1 MSAPQVQIPQ
11 PAPSPQSSAPRKRR
25 RRAPAT
31 GAAEDCFTC
40 ASRSLICDRRR
51 PYCSQCLDDGKDC
64 SGYKTTLTWG
74 IGVASRGKLRGLSL
88 PVAGGQKVGQS
99 ESGREDKK
107 RKHVHHATPQ
117 TQPESSK
124 DTKSGKNNAAKFDT
138 HSTAIKVEPQSTAPA
153 HMSWHH
159 QLPQTRV
166 SIPSTLRTPQT
177 YSTSFN
183 GHVITPVSGG
193 SARGISGDG
202 LESPLMYNHPLQ
214 DIAHES
220 NNTPFQGRSGV
231 TSSLAAGFPIDEC
244 FSSQWHNLQDQES
257 MTHFSDSSIRA
268 DNHLF
273 AASMSTPVF
282 TTPEPMTSQP
292 PHKVLVEEVVYGN
305 IASFTGHQTAPSGQ
319 GSPIYSSLSSEYR
332 FSRLP
337 FTGSTSIGKTPR
349 MRYLINYYAEVIS
362 PVIVAFDSPS
372 NPYRIHILQLAAR
385 SETLQHAISA
395 LSASNL
401 RQRRETGA
409 LSTGKTGPARRSSM
423 AHLSLTKSAWL
434 PAETRMTAQDH
445 AREESYHKGFSIQSL
460 NAQLADPLVRKDDSI
475 LATLLILCLFHIC
488 DSGVAKFKTQFAG
501 VKKLLRLR
509 GDDTGNES
517 RSTKWFTRM
526 FTWFDA
532 MTATV
537 NDRDG
542 ELGQVHLDLSALSD
556 EEWALENLA
565 GCDGR
570 LFKIIAKLG
579 RLNLLSQG
587 RSVESKSPI
596 MAGPFPVVQ
605 PYSPFDGNG
614 WSQILNDEDI
624 WASKNSGLACHTET
638 QFWREW
644 REIRNDLQRWSL
656 DTSLFDSS
664 SSEASLLSAEQRL
677 DLANISESF
686 RYSALLYTERLASP
700 GASSSDVNMQKWVQQ
715 ALGYIRQVKSDV
727 FLLWPLFITGSECAT
742 DGDRSV
748 IRERCRDIQKDSGF
762 FNNQS
767 CLELLEKVW
776 KANPPSPVEH
786 GMSVVRRHRGFKFT
800 EVMRQEKNEGE
811 YIVV

>member
-1 MSAPQVQIPQ
+1 MPQ
-11 PAPSPQSSAPRKRR
+11 PAPSPQSAAPRKRR

-51 PYCSQCLDDGKDC
+51 PYCSQCLNDGKDC

-74 IGVASRGKLRGLSL
+74 VGVASRGKLRGLSL
-88 PVAGGQKVGQS
+88 PIAGGQKVGS
-99 ESGREDKK
+99 SGAGREEKKK
-107 RKHVHHATPQ
+107 RRLVQYTSSS
-117 TQPESSK
+117 TQPDPVKDAKSVDTNSS
-124 DTKSGKNNAAKFDT
+124 NF
-138 HSTAIKVEPQSTAPA
+138 HSRSPAIKVEPRTMAQTQ
-153 HMSWHH
+153 MSWHH
-159 QLPQTRV
+159 RPPQTRNSV
-166 SIPSTLRTPQT
+166 PSVL
-177 YSTSFN
+177 STSRGLVPSLN
-183 GHVITPVSGG
+183 GHLVTPVSGD
-193 SARGISGDG
+193 SAGGLPSDG
-202 LESPLMYNHPLQ
+202 LGSPSIYNQPPQ
-214 DIAHES
+214 DI
-220 NNTPFQGRSGV
+220 TYDTLYQGRSTV
-231 TSSLAAGFPIDEC
+231 APSFADPFSPDEC
-244 FSSQWHNLQDQES
+244 FSAQWHNSQEHENMTNIPDSPLGTSNLYADS
-257 MTHFSDSSIRA
+257 MRK
-268 DNHLF
+268 
-273 AASMSTPVF
+273 PVF
-282 TTPEPMTSQP
+282 ATPEPMASQQQNEDQI
-292 PHKVLVEEVVYGN
+292 EEIVRGSIGALAGSQV
-305 IASFTGHQTAPSGQ
+305 APLDH
-319 GSPIYSSLSSEYR
+319 GSPIYSSLLSEYR
-332 FSRLP
+332 LSISP
-337 FTGSTSIGKTPR
+337 FMGMTSIGKTPR

-372 NPYRIHILQLAAR
+372 NPYRTHILQLAAG

-423 AHLSLTKSAWL
+423 AHLSLTES
-434 PAETRMTAQDH
+434 AETQLTAEDQ
-445 AREESYHKGFSIQSL
+445 AREETFHKGFSIRSL

-488 DSGVAKFKTQFAG
+488 DSGVAKFQTQFAG
-501 VKKLLRLR
+501 VKKLLSLR

-517 RSTKWFTRM
+517 RETKWFTRM

-537 NDRDG
+537 NDREG
-542 ELGQVHLDLSALSD
+542 ELGEVHLDMSALSD

-565 GCDGR
+565 GCDGQ
-570 LFKIIAKLG
+570 LFKIIARLG
-579 RLNLLSQG
+579 RLNILSQAQP
-587 RSVESKSPI
+587 VQSKSPTV
-596 MAGPFPVVQ
+596 AGSFPIVQ
-605 PYSPFDGNG
+605 PYSNFDGNG

-624 WASKNSGLACHTET
+624 WASKNSGMVSDVETE
-638 QFWREW
+638 FWREW
-644 REIRNDLQRWSL
+644 REIRGALQKWSL

-664 SSEASLLSAEQRL
+664 SSEASLLLPEQRL

-700 GASSSDVNMQKWVQQ
+700 GASSSDANIQNWVQQ
-715 ALGYIRQVKSDV
+715 SLAYIKLVKSDV

-742 DGDRSV
+742 EEDRSV
-748 IRERCRDIQKDSGF
+748 IRERCLDIQKDSGF

-776 KANPPSPVEH
+776 KANPPSA
-786 GMSVVRRHRGFKFT
+786 MSRCLSVIPRNGSFKFT
-800 EVMRQEKNEGE
+800 EIMRQEKNEGE

>member
-1 MSAPQVQIPQ
+1 MPQ
-11 PAPSPQSSAPRKRR
+11 PAPSPQSPTQRKRR

-31 GAAEDCFTC
+31 GAADDCFTC

-74 IGVASRGKLRGLSL
+74 VGVASRGKLRGLSL
-88 PVAGGQKVGQS
+88 PIAGGQKVGPS
-99 ESGREDKK
+99 GSGREDKK
-107 RKHVHHATPQ
+107 RKHVHRVTSPMQTDPIKRAETAKTNPTMSDSGSTP
-117 TQPESSK
+117 
-124 DTKSGKNNAAKFDT
+124 
-138 HSTAIKVEPQSTAPA
+138 IKVEPPTTAQA
-153 HMSWHH
+153 HISWNH
-159 QLPQTRV
+159 QPPQTQN
-166 SIPSTLRTPQT
+166 SIPSAIQT
-177 YSTSFN
+177 SRGYVASFN
-183 GHVITPVSGG
+183 GHVVTPVSPDSAGG
-193 SARGISGDG
+193 LAGDG
-202 LESPLMYNHPLQ
+202 LGSPLMYNHLSQ
-214 DIAHES
+214 DVTYETS
-220 NNTPFQGRSGV
+220 DTPFRGPSAVAQRFGDHF
-231 TSSLAAGFPIDEC
+231 SSNEC
-244 FSSQWHNLQDQES
+244 FSTQWHNLQEHGN
-257 MTHFSDSSIRA
+257 MTHLPASTLGSNI
-268 DNHLF
+268 HIF
-273 AASMSTPVF
+273 AASMNKPMFS
-282 TTPEPMTSQP
+282 TPEPMTTHQQDEDQI
-292 PHKVLVEEVVYGN
+292 EEVVYGS
-305 IASFTGHQTAPSGQ
+305 IGSFTGHQTALPDR

-332 FSRLP
+332 LSMSP
-337 FTGSTSIGKTPR
+337 FTGMTSIGKTPR

-362 PVIVAFDSPS
+362 PVIVAFDSAS
-372 NPYRIHILQLAAR
+372 NPYRTHILQLAEG

-423 AHLSLTKSAWL
+423 AHLSLTEAAWL
-434 PAETRMTAQDH
+434 SADTQLSAQDQ
-445 AREESYHKGFSIQSL
+445 AREETYHKGFSIQSL

-501 VKKLLRLR
+501 VKKLLSLR
-509 GDDTGNES
+509 GDITGNES

-537 NDRDG
+537 NDREGQLG
-542 ELGQVHLDLSALSD
+542 EVHLDMSALSD

-570 LFKIIAKLG
+570 LFRIIAKLG
-579 RLNLLSQG
+579 RLNVLSQG
-587 RSVESKSPI
+587 QPVESKPP
-596 MAGPFPVVQ
+596 MVVGPFPVVH
-605 PYSPFDGNG
+605 PYSTFDGNG
-614 WSQILNDEDI
+614 WSQILDDEDI
-624 WASKNSGLACHTET
+624 WASKSSGLASHTET
-638 QFWREW
+638 QFWSEW
-644 REIRNDLQRWSL
+644 REIRNTLQRWSL

-664 SSEASLLSAEQRL
+664 SSEASLMSAEQRL

-700 GASSSDVNMQKWVQQ
+700 AASSSDANIQNWVQQ
-715 ALGYIRQVKSDV
+715 SLAYIKQVKSDV
-727 FLLWPLFITGSECAT
+727 FLLWPLFITGSECASKE
-742 DGDRSV
+742 DRSV
-748 IRERCRDIQKDSGF
+748 IRERCLDIQKDSGF

-776 KANPPSPVEH
+776 KANPPSPMGN
-786 GMSVVRRHRGFKFT
+786 GMSVMRRHGGFKFT
-800 EVMRQEKNEGE
+800 EVMRQEKTEGE